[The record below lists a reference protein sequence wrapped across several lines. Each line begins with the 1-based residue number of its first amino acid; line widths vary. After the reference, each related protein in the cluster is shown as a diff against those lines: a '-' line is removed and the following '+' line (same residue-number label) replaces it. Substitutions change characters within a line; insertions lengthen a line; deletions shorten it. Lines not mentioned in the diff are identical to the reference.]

1 MKWVTQK
8 RRISDL
14 IPYLQNPRQMTDKQV
29 KDLTKSLEKF
39 DLVEIPAINTDGV
52 ILAGHQRLKIMQLL
66 GRGEEEIDVR
76 VPDRQLNEQEVK
88 EYNIRSNRNT
98 GEWDF
103 DLLANNF
110 EVDELL
116 EWGFDE
122 KELKIDDIDFGNIN
136 GNENRET
143 SDRKQNVTCPD
154 CGKMF
159 EV

>member
-1 MKWVTQK
+1 MQK
-8 RRISDL
+8 VEYIEINKLTSHSN
-14 IPYLQNPRQMTDKQV
+14 NPRVIKDEQFKKLCKSIQDNKDYFETRPILVNKELIIFAGNMRWRAAKEVGMTEV
-29 KDLTKSLEKF
+29 PVS
-39 DLVEIPAINTDGV
+39 
-52 ILAGHQRLKIMQLL
+52 IMDIS
-66 GRGEEEIDVR
+66 EN
-76 VPDRQLNEQEVK
+76 RQK
-88 EYNIRSNRNT
+88 ELMIRDNREN

-110 EVDELL
+110 EIDDLL

-122 KELKIDDIDFGNIN
+122 KDLKIDDIDFGNIN
-136 GNENRET
+136 GNENRKT

>member
-1 MKWVTQK
+1 MQK
-8 RRISDL
+8 VEYIEINKLTSHSN
-14 IPYLQNPRQMTDKQV
+14 NPRVIKDEQFKKLCKSIQDNKDYFETRPILVNKELIIFAGNMRWRAAKEVRMTEV
-29 KDLTKSLEKF
+29 PVS
-39 DLVEIPAINTDGV
+39 
-52 ILAGHQRLKIMQLL
+52 IMDIS
-66 GRGEEEIDVR
+66 EN
-76 VPDRQLNEQEVK
+76 RQK
-88 EYNIRSNRNT
+88 ELMIRDNREN

-110 EVDELL
+110 EIDDLL

-122 KELKIDDIDFGNIN
+122 KDLKIDDIDFGNIN

>member
-1 MKWVTQK
+1 MQK
-8 RRISDL
+8 VEYIEINKLTSHSN
-14 IPYLQNPRQMTDKQV
+14 NPRVIKDEQFKKLCKSIQDNKDYFETRPILVNKELIIFAGNMRWRAAKEVGMTEV
-29 KDLTKSLEKF
+29 PVS
-39 DLVEIPAINTDGV
+39 
-52 ILAGHQRLKIMQLL
+52 IMDIS
-66 GRGEEEIDVR
+66 EN
-76 VPDRQLNEQEVK
+76 RQK
-88 EYNIRSNRNT
+88 ELMIRDNREN

-110 EVDELL
+110 EIDDLL

-122 KELKIDDIDFGNIN
+122 KDLKIDDIDFGNIN

>member
-1 MKWVTQK
+1 MQK
-8 RRISDL
+8 VEYIEINKLTSHSN
-14 IPYLQNPRQMTDKQV
+14 NPRVIKDELFKKLCKSIQDNKDYFETRPILVNKELIIFAGNMRWRAAKEVGMTEV
-29 KDLTKSLEKF
+29 PVS
-39 DLVEIPAINTDGV
+39 
-52 ILAGHQRLKIMQLL
+52 IMDIS
-66 GRGEEEIDVR
+66 EN
-76 VPDRQLNEQEVK
+76 RQK
-88 EYNIRSNRNT
+88 ELMIRDNREN

-110 EVDELL
+110 EIDDLL

-122 KELKIDDIDFGNIN
+122 KDLKIDDIDFGNIN

-143 SDRKQNVTCPD
+143 SDRKQNVICPD

>member
-1 MKWVTQK
+1 MQK
-8 RRISDL
+8 VEYIEINKLTSHSN
-14 IPYLQNPRQMTDKQV
+14 NPRVIKDEQFKKLCKSIQDNKDYFETRPILVNKELIIFAGNMRWRAAKEVGMTEV
-29 KDLTKSLEKF
+29 PVS
-39 DLVEIPAINTDGV
+39 
-52 ILAGHQRLKIMQLL
+52 IMDIS
-66 GRGEEEIDVR
+66 EN
-76 VPDRQLNEQEVK
+76 RQK
-88 EYNIRSNRNT
+88 ELMIRDNREN

-110 EVDELL
+110 EIDDLL

-122 KELKIDDIDFGNIN
+122 KDLKIDDIDFGNIK
-136 GNENRET
+136 GNENRKT

>member
-1 MKWVTQK
+1 MQK
-8 RRISDL
+8 VEYIEINKLTSHSN
-14 IPYLQNPRQMTDKQV
+14 NPRVIKDEQFKKLCKSIQDNKDYFETRPILVNKELIIFAGNMRWRAAKEVGMTEV
-29 KDLTKSLEKF
+29 PVS
-39 DLVEIPAINTDGV
+39 
-52 ILAGHQRLKIMQLL
+52 IMDIS
-66 GRGEEEIDVR
+66 EN
-76 VPDRQLNEQEVK
+76 RQK
-88 EYNIRSNRNT
+88 ELMIRDNREN

-110 EVDELL
+110 EIDDLL

-122 KELKIDDIDFGNIN
+122 KDLKIDDIDFGNIN

-143 SDRKQNVTCPD
+143 LDRKQNVTCPD

>member
-1 MKWVTQK
+1 MQK
-8 RRISDL
+8 VEYIEINKLTSHSN
-14 IPYLQNPRQMTDKQV
+14 NPRVIKDEQFKKLCKSIQDNKDYFETRPILVNKELIIFAGNMRWRAAKEVGMTEV
-29 KDLTKSLEKF
+29 PVS
-39 DLVEIPAINTDGV
+39 
-52 ILAGHQRLKIMQLL
+52 IMDIS
-66 GRGEEEIDVR
+66 EN
-76 VPDRQLNEQEVK
+76 RQK
-88 EYNIRSNRNT
+88 ELMIRDNREN

-110 EVDELL
+110 EIDDLL

-122 KELKIDDIDFGNIN
+122 KDLKINDIDFGNIN
-136 GNENRET
+136 GNENRKT